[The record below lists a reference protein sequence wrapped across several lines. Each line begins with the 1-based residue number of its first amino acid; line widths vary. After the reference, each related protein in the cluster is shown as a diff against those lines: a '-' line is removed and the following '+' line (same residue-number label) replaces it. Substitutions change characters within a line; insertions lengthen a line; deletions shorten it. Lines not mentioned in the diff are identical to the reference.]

1 MRWTNASRNCCAA
14 AARSPAASSSRRW
27 SGELF
32 PRPTH
37 SRRPLLAGVAA
48 AVGLAFALL
57 GLSLAGVGPLGGT
70 DHGVQAG
77 SNCRYVTVIRHEPAP
92 VIVQQASGQTT
103 LQLQERAVKRRV
115 KRCS

>member
-1 MRWTNASRNCCAA
+1 MDDRVEDLLRRSR
-14 AARSPAASSSRRW
+14 PEPG
-27 SGELF
+27 GEFVEALERQLF
-32 PRPTH
+32 PRPVH

-48 AVGLAFALL
+48 ALGLAFALL

-77 SNCRYVTVIRHEPAP
+77 SNCRYVTVIRHEQAP